1 MGHMENRYKESI
13 KWLDRAKRVIP
24 SASQTY
30 SKSYRYYCEGAAPAF
45 IDHGLGS
52 HVWDVDGNE
61 YVDFVLALGPITLG
75 HNDTAINAA
84 IANQLEKGIIFS
96 QPVTLEV
103 ELAEKLSKIIPCAEM
118 VRFVKNGSDA
128 TTVAIRLARAY
139 SGKDL
144 VLSCGYHGMHDWY
157 IGSTENNLGVPD
169 CVQKMIKTFPYNDLD
184 ALEKLILEYRDQIAA
199 IILEPV
205 RVEEPEEGYLQGV
218 RMLAD
223 KYGIILIFDEVVT
236 GFRIALEG
244 AQGYYGVTP
253 DIAAFGKGMGNG
265 MPISAVVG
273 KADIMNLADNGAFVS
288 LTFGGE
294 ALSLAAGLAT
304 IDELTKR
311 DVFKHTRRLGQ
322 QLKDSAQK
330 LVSDYDLNDIVTIKG
345 TSVMP
350 GLFFNPCSGYSAN
363 DVMALFQQETFCEG
377 VFFLGVNYLC
387 ASHTEADI
395 VQAIKSYRR
404 GLDAVKRIRDGIP
417 LEKLL
422 KGKSFRPIFSR
433 NKH

>member
-1 MGHMENRYKESI
+1 MENRYKESI
-13 KWLDRAKRVIP
+13 KWLERAKKVIP

-84 IANQLEKGIIFS
+84 IVNQLEKGIIFS
-96 QPVTLEV
+96 LPATLEV
-103 ELAEKLSKIIPCAEM
+103 ELAEKLAEIIPCAEM

-144 VLSCGYHGMHDWY
+144 VLSCGYHGMQDWY

-169 CVQKMIKTFPYNDLD
+169 CVRKMIKTFPYNNLD
-184 ALEKLILEYRDQIAA
+184 ALEKLISEYKKQIAA
-199 IILEPV
+199 IIMEPV

-223 KYGIILIFDEVVT
+223 KHGIVLIFDEVVT
-236 GFRIALEG
+236 GFRLALAG
-244 AQGYYGVTP
+244 AQGYYGVIP
-253 DIAAFGKGMGNG
+253 DIAAYGKGMGNG

-273 KADIMNLADNGAFVS
+273 KEDIMKLADNGAFIS

-304 IDELTKR
+304 ITELKKR
-311 DVFKHTRRLGQ
+311 NVFSHTRKLGL
-322 QLKDSAQK
+322 QLKEGAQK
-330 LVSDYDLNDIVTIKG
+330 LVSDYDLNEIVTVKG
-345 TSVMP
+345 TTVMP
-350 GLFFNPCSGYSAN
+350 GLFFNSCSGYSAN
-363 DVMALFQQETFCEG
+363 DVMALFQQETFLGG

-387 ASHTEADI
+387 ASHTDADI
-395 VQAIKSYRR
+395 TQALESYRSA
-404 GLDAVKRIRDGIP
+404 LDAVKKLRDGAP

-422 KGKSFRPIFSR
+422 KGKSFRPIFAR